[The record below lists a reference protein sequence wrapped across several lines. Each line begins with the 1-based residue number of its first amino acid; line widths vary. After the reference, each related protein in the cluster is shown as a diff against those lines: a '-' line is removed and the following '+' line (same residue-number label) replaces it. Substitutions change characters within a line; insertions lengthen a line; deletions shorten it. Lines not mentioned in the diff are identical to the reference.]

1 MPQTTHPSPVACH
14 PTPIVRRKHRS
25 LDAARRLSR
34 QTSRRN
40 QQPQG
45 PSVRLGIC
53 HHHTHA
59 DHIQLVMDHQ
69 HFYVRVNARST
80 LWTIL
85 SVRLPCIVT
94 AEALLNVNTDN
105 SSSIVEAIW
114 PLSSVPC
121 REDTSA
127 KGVLPLRTFIQETLR
142 RSRTSYSTLQV
153 ALYYLILIKPHV
165 PSHDFTMEQ
174 PRDGASTRALQ
185 CGRRMFLAALILAS
199 KYLQDRN
206 YSARAWSK
214 ISGLQTTEINQ
225 NELSFLLAIKWRL
238 HITELTFQ
246 RWTDIVLKYTP
257 QQPSIGGTTPRMTE
271 QTGEW
276 KSIIL
281 RLNPELD
288 NIDAIAPARP
298 TRMTRLCSPASPLT
312 PMVAERYNYASADA
326 TPTPAH
332 YIPTTLEPSPITS
345 YPMTK
350 PAPALGLLP
359 TPRLTP
365 QIAAVSMPAASAT
378 SCSSTQN
385 MVRPSMGA
393 ALGSYQALAQ
403 NTSEQWAPA
412 TSPSSYS
419 GRRSPLAN
427 SVSLTSSPESMVS
440 DHGSTTT
447 TLSQVSRSSS
457 VSSATSLAP
466 SCTQTPAKLDV
477 LARCRHAKLRSE
489 QPEVRSYPRI
499 VLAPSAHELTGSPD
513 VYLSMPGAEDA
524 DKDAARVLQNL
535 QAHLRPGLSRAG
547 SKRTRAN
554 SSSSTSSSLSSSEC
568 GGSVPL
574 QDEVRGLLW
583 GWSPERSSVRF
594 NEMDSPRKKL
604 CSAVSAPVGTDIGSH
619 SGGVGL
625 GLRVNGL
632 VLPGLAEPAGS
643 ARWQGMLH

>member
-1 MPQTTHPSPVACH
+1 MRQSE
-14 PTPIVRRKHRS
+14 RKVNFV
-25 LDAARRLSR
+25 D
-34 QTSRRN
+34 N
-40 QQPQG
+40 
-45 PSVRLGIC
+45 
-53 HHHTHA
+53 
-59 DHIQLVMDHQ
+59 LV
-69 HFYVRVNARST
+69 
-80 LWTIL
+80 
-85 SVRLPCIVT
+85 
-94 AEALLNVNTDN
+94 DN
-105 SSSIVEAIW
+105 SASIVEAIW

-153 ALYYLILIKPHV
+153 ALYYLILVKPHV

-225 NELSFLLAIKWRL
+225 NELSFLMAIKWRL
-238 HITELTFQ
+238 HMTELTFQ

-257 QQPSIGGTTPRMTE
+257 QQPSIGGTTPRMAE

-288 NIDAIAPARP
+288 NIDAIATARP
-298 TRMTRLCSPASPLT
+298 ARMTRLCSPASPLT
-312 PMVAERYNYASADA
+312 PMVAERYNYGSAEA

-332 YIPTTLEPSPITS
+332 YLPMTLEPSPITS

-365 QIAAVSMPAASAT
+365 QIAAVSMPAANAT
-378 SCSSTQN
+378 SSTHTL
-385 MVRPSMGA
+385 VRPSMCA
-393 ALGSYQALAQ
+393 ALGSYQSFAH
-403 NTSEQWAPA
+403 NTSERWAPS
-412 TSPSSYS
+412 TSPSSYT
-419 GRRSPLAN
+419 GRRSSLAN

-447 TLSQVSRSSS
+447 ALSQVSRSSS
-457 VSSATSLAP
+457 VSSASSLAP

-499 VLAPSAHELTGSPD
+499 VLAPSVRELTGSPD

-535 QAHLRPGLSRAG
+535 QVHVRPGLSRAG

-583 GWSPERSSVRF
+583 GWSPERSSDRF
-594 NEMDSPRKKL
+594 NEMESPRKKL
-604 CSAVSAPVGTDIGSH
+604 CAAVDTAAGPDLGRH
-619 SGGVGL
+619 AGGVGL

-632 VLPGLAEPAGS
+632 VLPALTEPTGS
-643 ARWQGMLH
+643 AQWQGMLH